1 MSDNIKHIDIDA
13 EDFEDA
19 PKALRDYAK
28 ALKKQYEQAVT
39 ERDGARKQ
47 LASRA
52 VSDVLGDKG
61 FKNPK
66 RVERDL
72 LADGID
78 PLDNGAV
85 EAWLAD
91 NSDDYARSEGSATSN
106 PGTDQTEVQ
115 KALQQAYE
123 AIAGGDQLKSAADLS
138 KWDLAQSE
146 ITPDMDGQQVIEVY
160 RKHGI

>member
-28 ALKKQYEQAVT
+28 ALKKQLESVT
-39 ERDGARKQ
+39 SERDGARTQ

-78 PLDNGAV
+78 PLDNSAV
-85 EAWLAD
+85 EVWLTS
-91 NSDDYARSEGSATSN
+91 NGDDYARADGSAA
-106 PGTDQTEVQ
+106 PAPVAEQTEEQ
-115 KALQQAYE
+115 KALQQGYE
-123 AIAGGDQLKSAADLS
+123 ALTGGDQLKAAAGQS

-146 ITPDMDGQQVIEVY
+146 ITTDMNGAEVAAVY
-160 RKHGI
+160 AKHGI